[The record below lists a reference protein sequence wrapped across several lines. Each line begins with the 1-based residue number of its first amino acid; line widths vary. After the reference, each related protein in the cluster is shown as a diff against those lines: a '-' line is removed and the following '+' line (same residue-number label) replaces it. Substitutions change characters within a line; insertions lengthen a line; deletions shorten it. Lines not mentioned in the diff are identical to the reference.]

1 MLMGGHSNIEPEKV
15 SLLYGDNGGPEARH
29 DWNATVGYKDQ
40 QGNNVAT
47 LINAH
52 LNNGSGLI
60 IAGNEDG
67 IKNPSFY
74 LYKEDQLTG
83 LKQAMSQ
90 EEIQNKVDFMEFLA
104 KTTLN

>member
-1 MLMGGHSNIEPEKV
+1 M
-15 SLLYGDNGGPEARH
+15 
-29 DWNATVGYKDQ
+29 
-40 QGNNVAT
+40 AT

-60 IAGNEDG
+60 IAGNENG

-104 KTTLN
+104 QNNAKLDNLSEKEKENSKLRLKISKKTVRLI